1 MWEGEGKVG
10 QITVIPVG
18 SFSVWIIH
26 KCFDKN
32 NYEIKQQC
40 EAILCYF
47 ENIFNK
53 APTVSTA
60 EGLFMLIDEA
70 QEKKF
75 FSKHKDF

>member
-1 MWEGEGKVG
+1 MG

-18 SFSVWIIH
+18 SLSVWIIH

-32 NYEIKQQC
+32 NYDIKQQC
-40 EAILCYF
+40 EAIVCHF
-47 ENIFNK
+47 ENIFIK
-53 APTVSTA
+53 LPQYLQLKDFLLLT
-60 EGLFMLIDEA
+60 DEA

>member
-1 MWEGEGKVG
+1 MG

-18 SFSVWIIH
+18 SFGVWIIH
-26 KCFDKN
+26 KCFHKN

-40 EAILCYF
+40 DAIVCYF
-47 ENIFNK
+47 ENIYE
-53 APTVSTA
+53 APKVSTA
-60 EGLFMLIDEA
+60 ERLFMLTDEA